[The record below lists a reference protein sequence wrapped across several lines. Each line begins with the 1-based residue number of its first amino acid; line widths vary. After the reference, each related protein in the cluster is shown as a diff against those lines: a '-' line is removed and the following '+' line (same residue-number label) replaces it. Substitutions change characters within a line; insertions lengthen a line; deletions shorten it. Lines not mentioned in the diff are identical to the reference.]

1 VGDFARAIG
10 QGISGF
16 VEGSLSVAGDTVR
29 GIVTSVNTALPGGI
43 LALVVFV
50 VLLLAAW
57 KLTTR

>member
-1 VGDFARAIG
+1 MQAIG
-10 QGISGF
+10 QGISGL
-16 VEGSLSVAGDTVR
+16 VEGSFRVAGDTVR
-29 GIVTSVNTALPGGI
+29 GIVGSLNAALPGGL